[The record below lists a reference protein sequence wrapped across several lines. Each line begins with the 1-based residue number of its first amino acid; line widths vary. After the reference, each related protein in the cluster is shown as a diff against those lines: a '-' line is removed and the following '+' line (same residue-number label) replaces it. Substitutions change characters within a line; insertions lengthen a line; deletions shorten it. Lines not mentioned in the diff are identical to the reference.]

1 MDDLN
6 IKLPYERSPLSL
18 TYEQVKDLSPDKA
31 ADIMRLS
38 TKFGVTPTQ
47 VAATYD
53 YFKNGVVDD
62 IDWHKIE
69 RNNPKT
75 ANFLEDPYFMAI
87 AKTRKNIYSLTDIE
101 DSWMSWQDVKEGTKG
116 VIRAAAGFGKGTA
129 DYIQELRKNA
139 DATFAATHTPE
150 EVETRRTEFGR
161 QGSGE
166 ILSDVSNIFGGIAD
180 YVAPAPAKQYAKPL
194 QEYTHALVQQAPQ
207 LAAQIAIALMS
218 GGTASMLFM
227 GSQIAGSDYLEL
239 TDTKNTK
246 KPPVDNARA
255 FTAAIA
261 DAAMQAPLERL
272 SLSKTLKRL
281 PAKAGKGA
289 VAREIVESGLTEG
302 LTEWIQKYPKS
313 LAEIWARNPDH
324 STQQLATEF
333 ANNFWET
340 TKAGLF
346 EGAVAAPFGFLGGI
360 GKVTLMKRLA
370 EENVKNDKERQ
381 EKLAQMPL
389 LQTSPEL
396 VERYLDN
403 VTGGAKIYVEPTAL
417 VTLYQSSIAP
427 VEDINEM
434 LGINEKQVEQAA
446 EKGQFVE
453 VSQAKYD
460 IAGAQN
466 PAIREALENDKTDD
480 IDGLTLRQVS
490 QRNER
495 DIKKYGEK
503 AKQQRDEVKAAADEV
518 MQKWKESGAISQ
530 EKAQAVM
537 TALLSHARAYSS
549 NPAQFIQEKA
559 PLFQRGIVSPEGAFQ
574 QFAGTSAETADRL
587 QLAKAKSMLA
597 AGTDPEAV
605 RKQTGWFQGMEGKMR
620 FEIDDSQAKLID
632 VDSIKSSLSSEI
644 AGIHAQAKKVKDATA
659 QAELRNK
666 ANSLMSELY
675 NTHAPKL
682 EKVLDHPLLYQAYP
696 WIRDMK
702 VIFGTMEEG
711 TKGSYSPGNN
721 TIEIN
726 SSLSAEEKLKTLLH
740 EVQHVI
746 QEQEDFARGG
756 SPKGT
761 SIEDYKQYQRL
772 GGEIE
777 SRDTASRAN
786 LTAEQRKEKAPD
798 LRSDAII
805 SYGGREYSYQQEQ
818 MQITPEENI
827 RRGSIAMDRVIAEH
841 TDVLNAMY
849 RPEVGSISFYWGNPG
864 KGPKLKKGGGVS
876 HLIARRNSEGQ
887 DGEAVAMKM
896 VEVIAKGST
905 GDVYGPET
913 GKRVNITYDGYT
925 AVLSLYKAGNI
936 ETWLLSG
943 WKNNEEASGAIG
955 EGYGSTDAML
965 SEPMR
970 TRLEEG
976 ADASL
981 TISIPQPGELFQ
993 SQNNPRGSIHWNDE
1007 GRAIITMFQNA
1018 DASTVIHELV
1028 GHYFVQNLID
1038 EGAKDSAPDWMKRD
1052 RTKALEWASSQDVK
1066 QELTKLLASAERQN
1080 DQDAAAR
1087 FRDALAFVEAGGS
1100 TRDAATDS
1108 GHDHHQALRTAYHEL
1123 LARAAEAYILEGN
1136 APSVETRSLFRRFT
1150 EWLIEIYQDIKAL
1163 GVTLNPE
1170 IRGVFDRMLATEEEM
1185 SRMVEFEGY
1194 LQQLPPGFYNKL
1206 SERHKA
1212 EVDKLLANV
1221 EDKAK
1226 EQVRAHLMRE
1236 FTDQN
1241 ERLIKEE
1248 EQAAL
1253 ERITAEVKAMP
1264 RYQAEAVIEE
1274 RFGRKAKSVAQSYVG
1289 HQASPF
1295 GATSAADTIAI
1306 KRKLLERMIE
1316 TGDEKGIAN
1325 LQQEIDAL
1333 VQKEA
1338 AKKANQLQAAEQTE
1352 FEFIAEIMH
1361 GFTSGDHLAQELIAY
1376 NDSETS
1382 IRNRLDEHMT
1392 AFKKQLTDEEALH
1405 QSVEEA
1411 MYSDESAL
1419 LIAAE
1424 QRIIDELLGK
1434 MIEKDNARLEAL
1446 RLQEVSRQA
1455 AAAEVAGMP
1464 LDKVMNLRVWISAE
1478 RRAAESAQMA
1488 LAKGDLETARE
1499 QKAVQLFN
1507 HQMVQESLKAR
1518 REFERVTN
1526 FLKRQKKSG
1535 RDTWMSDEI
1544 SADGTRSATD
1554 RHFIQGADL
1563 LRRLGFGR
1571 SDYTPE
1577 ENRETL
1583 AHYADEMVDENPDMV
1598 NLPEWLTKRPDDKI
1612 ALRSL
1617 RLDQLKD
1624 IEGALRNIKQ
1634 MAKAGRDMN
1643 SFTTL
1648 NGNGVEA
1655 TALALIDTAAPL
1667 PDALVDKIEKEQV
1680 SGKEK
1685 FLAGLQRPDQL
1696 FLKLDHM
1703 KEDGPWSK
1711 AFYSA
1716 LSAAQNVKS
1725 NLQRQVYEAIDAAY
1739 TAAGVSRE
1747 ERQSNAHRQIYIA
1760 EWDQSVRKNTL
1771 LAMLLNMGSK
1781 SNKERLL
1788 QSRPVGLDMN
1798 LEANWNE
1805 QSLRAVLTK
1814 YLEPRDFELA
1824 QGIWDAIDLLYQPYN
1839 TMVRLM
1845 TGRPLEKVE
1854 PLPIAFTMPDG
1865 TTKYL
1870 RGGYYPL
1877 KQDTRATMQAELN
1890 AEKSVMQNFVGMMP
1904 YANAGAS
1911 KSRVAG
1917 AKYAVDVDD
1926 GIANLWRHITD
1937 VTHDIAF
1944 RPVMH
1949 DINKLLRHDGV
1960 RETLRHKLGQG
1971 NYDVIID
1978 WYRAIA
1984 TAKDATVDNLLNQ
1997 FMTFARTATT
2007 IKNLLFRPMTLVQN
2021 LANFSLYGN
2030 AVRGFSERNAM
2041 EAYLKYGWGEYIPH
2055 ALSNSAKAQEIRAWV
2070 YAKSPMMRDKMES
2083 PDYTVRDIKETGFD
2097 NRLMDSSNEVV
2108 YKVGATIAFSQ
2119 EKVVEFG
2126 SKMLAWMDQLT
2137 DIPIFRGAY
2146 FQAIAQGKSEQEAI
2160 RFAESVISRTTG
2172 SGRKIDTSL
2181 MQRGSTSEKLMTMFL
2196 TFLNTQYNRWAMEAR
2211 IFLSEKDYW
2220 RMIQFVGIKYL
2231 AFGMLS
2237 AVFSGKL
2244 PDTEDEYGWF
2254 KWFFKEVVM
2263 WPMGMIPVGGPLVK
2277 VMLDTAIGNKSF
2289 GYSITPAEQNLE
2301 EIIKLAST
2309 AKRYTEGKA
2318 QTPELLERGSGVASF
2333 FLRYPDQLNDWF
2345 WNAYDIISGNM
2356 DPEARDLLRRR
2367 PRKER

>member
-1 MDDLN
+1 MAIQLTDEELNAIDAKYSYGNSMRAVANMANQMTQSHALQVYRASLSSGYAPDLVATN
-6 IKLPYERSPLSL
+6 LPAYKENEFDKVDWEKVMTASPK
-18 TYEQVKDLSPDKA
+18 TYEFLANPMRMAAMGTVKNINSLASIENEWKVTTAVKNSFKDLARGMLGSGIGAIESARLTANENNQVESGFSTNKA
-31 ADIMRLS
+31 ANVLTGITSNTLS
-38 TKFGVTPTQ
+38 AVVTPVLKKARDSELLQSKEVKGDTWLGQLGLDVTQ
-47 VAATYD
+47 QTGQLAMQLAAAYFSRGATLPTLLTGAYTAGGD
-53 YFKNGVVDD
+53 YN
-62 IDWHKIE
+62 E
-69 RNNPKT
+69 
-75 ANFLEDPYFMAI
+75 
-87 AKTRKNIYSLTDIE
+87 LT
-101 DSWMSWQDVKEGTKG
+101 KEG
-116 VIRAAAGFGKGTA
+116 
-129 DYIQELRKNA
+129 
-139 DATFAATHTPE
+139 
-150 EVETRRTEFGR
+150 VETRRAWQAGVM
-161 QGSGE
+161 
-166 ILSDVSNIFGGIAD
+166 DA
-180 YVAPAPAKQYAKPL
+180 AA
-194 QEYTHALVQQAPQ
+194 QAPFERIGIGKMMKKTP
-207 LAAQIAIALMS
+207 A
-218 GGTASMLFM
+218 GGSM
-227 GSQIAGSDYLEL
+227 
-239 TDTKNTK
+239 
-246 KPPVDNARA
+246 
-255 FTAAIA
+255 
-261 DAAMQAPLERL
+261 
-272 SLSKTLKRL
+272 
-281 PAKAGKGA
+281 AK
-289 VAREIVESGLTEG
+289 EIMEKALTEG
-302 LTEWIQKYPKS
+302 ITEFFQKYPE
-313 LAEIWARNPDH
+313 AITQIWAKNPNMTAQERTD
-324 STQQLATEF
+324 EF
-333 ANNFWET
+333 VKNFWEI
-340 TKAGLF
+340 TK
-346 EGAVAAPFGFLGGI
+346 EGAYEGLIGVILGGAGGAVSLSVQRQVLNKTI
-360 GKVTLMKRLA
+360 TNMENQQHVLA
-370 EENVKNDKERQ
+370 GMDIDPAIKKE
-381 EKLAQMPL
+381 M
-389 LQTSPEL
+389 
-396 VERYLDN
+396 LDN
-403 VTGGAKIYVEPTAL
+403 IVDGQKIYIEPKAL
-417 VTLYQSSIAP
+417 LTLYQDGFLSQD
-427 VEDINEM
+427 ELDNL
-434 LGINEKQVEQAA
+434 LGIDSQTVAA
-446 EKGQFVE
+446 NANKGQLVE
-453 VSQAKYD
+453 VPLANYQVAASQHPEIHQALKDD
-460 IAGAQN
+460 IA
-466 PAIREALENDKTDD
+466 TDE
-480 IDGLTLRQVS
+480 DGYTPRGLKV
-490 QRNER
+490 RNER

-518 MQKWKESGAISQ
+518 MQEWVASGAISQ

-537 TALLSHARAYSS
+537 TALISHARAYSS
-549 NPAQFIQEKA
+549 NPAQFIREKA
-559 PLFQRGIVSPEGAFQ
+559 PLFVKGTNTMAGAMEQPPNSDVDPDRKVTAVDITTTLPATIVTNNDLLSHIKGLVGNSGVISTADNKAIVDILPKDVRHIVYSSRKVSNTQLTVRKGSILSITDLLANAVLIESVPNTKTGTKPNVNVYHRFYVPVQFKDKVYTVRLVAEEQHGAITLDPTAVNLYDVIVESKKPLLTNQPTSGGSSGLASANGSFVTTIREMLTSVKDAGGVKYFQHAGQNKKPPVSPEDVGPSGTTLSERSFTEGA
-574 QFAGTSAETADRL
+574 
-587 QLAKAKSMLA
+587 
-597 AGTDPEAV
+597 
-605 RKQTGWFQGMEGKMR
+605 
-620 FEIDDSQAKLID
+620 
-632 VDSIKSSLSSEI
+632 
-644 AGIHAQAKKVKDATA
+644 
-659 QAELRNK
+659 
-666 ANSLMSELY
+666 
-675 NTHAPKL
+675 
-682 EKVLDHPLLYQAYP
+682 
-696 WIRDMK
+696 
-702 VIFGTMEEG
+702 
-711 TKGSYSPGNN
+711 
-721 TIEIN
+721 
-726 SSLSAEEKLKTLLH
+726 
-740 EVQHVI
+740 
-746 QEQEDFARGG
+746 
-756 SPKGT
+756 
-761 SIEDYKQYQRL
+761 
-772 GGEIE
+772 
-777 SRDTASRAN
+777 
-786 LTAEQRKEKAPD
+786 
-798 LRSDAII
+798 
-805 SYGGREYSYQQEQ
+805 
-818 MQITPEENI
+818 
-827 RRGSIAMDRVIAEH
+827 
-841 TDVLNAMY
+841 
-849 RPEVGSISFYWGNPG
+849 
-864 KGPKLKKGGGVS
+864 
-876 HLIARRNSEGQ
+876 
-887 DGEAVAMKM
+887 
-896 VEVIAKGST
+896 
-905 GDVYGPET
+905 
-913 GKRVNITYDGYT
+913 
-925 AVLSLYKAGNI
+925 
-936 ETWLLSG
+936 
-943 WKNNEEASGAIG
+943 EAS
-955 EGYGSTDAML
+955 L
-965 SEPMR
+965 NNN
-970 TRLEEG
+970 
-976 ADASL
+976 
-981 TISIPQPGELFQ
+981 IPQPGELFQ
-993 SQNNPRGSIHWNDE
+993 SQNNPRGSIHWDEE

-1028 GHYFVQNLID
+1028 GHYFIQNLLD
-1038 EGAKDSAPDWMKRD
+1038 EGAKDTAPDWMKQD
-1052 RTKALEWASSQDVK
+1052 RTKALEWAASQDVK

-1080 DQDAAAR
+1080 KPEDAAR
-1087 FRDALAFVEAGGS
+1087 FRDALAFVEAGGQ
-1100 TRDAATDS
+1100 TMDAATNSD
-1108 GHDHHQALRTAYHEL
+1108 HDHHQALRTAYHEL
-1123 LARAAEAYILEGN
+1123 LARAAEAYILEGK

-1150 EWLIEIYQDIKAL
+1150 EWLVEIYQDIKAL

-1185 SRMVEFEGY
+1185 TRMVEFEGY
-1194 LQQLPPGFYNKL
+1194 LQQLPQDFYNNL

-1221 EDKAK
+1221 EAKAK

-1241 ERLIKEE
+1241 ERLIQEE

-1295 GATSAADTIAI
+1295 GATSAAETIAI

-1316 TGDEKGIAN
+1316 TGDEQGIAN

-1411 MYSDESAL
+1411 MYSDEGAL

-1455 AAAEVAGMP
+1455 AATEVAGMP

-1478 RRAAESAQMA
+1478 RRAAESAQKA
-1488 LAKGDLETARE
+1488 LAKGDLQTARE
-1499 QKAVQLFN
+1499 QKAIQLFN
-1507 HQMVQESLKAR
+1507 HHMVQESLKAR

-1577 ENRETL
+1577 ENRETF
-1583 AHYADEMVDENPDMV
+1583 AHYADKMVDENPDMV

-1612 ALRSL
+1612 NLRSL
-1617 RLDQLKD
+1617 RIDQLKD

-1703 KEDGPWSK
+1703 KEDGPWSR
-1711 AFYSA
+1711 AFYAA

-1725 NLQRQVYEAIDAAY
+1725 NLQRQVYEAIDSAY

-1771 LAMLLNMGSK
+1771 LAMLLNMGSQ
-1781 SNKERLL
+1781 SNKERLF
-1788 QSRPVGLDMN
+1788 QSRPVGLDIN
-1798 LEANWNE
+1798 HEADWNE
-1805 QSLRAVLTK
+1805 PALRAVLTK
-1814 YLEPRDFELA
+1814 YLEPKDFQLA

-1854 PLPIAFTMPDG
+1854 ALPLSFTMPDG
-1865 TTKYL
+1865 TTIYL

-1890 AEKSVMQNFVGMMP
+1890 AEKSVMKNFVGMMP

-1917 AKYAVDVDD
+1917 AKYAVDFDLS
-1926 GIANLWRHITD
+1926 NLWRHITD

-2007 IKNLLFRPMTLVQN
+2007 IKNLLFRPATLVQN

-2030 AVRGFSERNAM
+2030 AVRGFSERNSL

-2055 ALSNSAKAQEIRAWV
+2055 ALSNSAKAKEIRAWV

-2097 NRLMDSSNEVV
+2097 NRLMDSPNETL

-2126 SKMLAWMDQLT
+2126 STMLAWMDQLT

-2220 RMIQFVGIKYL
+2220 RLIQFVGIKYL

-2244 PDTEDEYGWF
+2244 PDTEDENGWL

-2277 VMLDTAIGNKSF
+2277 VVLDTAIGNKSF

-2309 AKRYTEGKA
+2309 AKRYTEGKV

-2345 WNAYDIISGNM
+2345 WNAYDIISGTM